1 MAVTLQLPKAKAK
14 ETAAKIGAKAKAK
27 SKIEEA
33 ADKVIAIERQIQKMN
48 IKELLKEQ
56 AEAMAVLKAAAAD
69 KPKNQEITFHGD
81 GGVINFSTA
90 RMETQVVDRDG
101 LIEALGQEVVNA
113 LFKIPITE
121 VKKYLSDDQKEQ
133 FLKEERG
140 DTRVAKVVVL
150 T

>member
-1 MAVTLQLPKAKAK
+1 MAVSLQLPKAKAK
-14 ETAAKIGAKAKAK
+14 ETAAKLSKTKEK
-27 SKIEEA
+27 SKLELA
-33 ADKVIAIERQIQKMN
+33 ADRVIEIERQIQKMN

-56 AEAMAVLKAAAAD
+56 AENMAVLKAAAAE
-69 KPKNQEITFHGD
+69 KPKNQEITFHGE
-81 GGVINFSTA
+81 GGVINFSTC
-90 RMETQVVDRDG
+90 RMETEVVDRDG

-121 VKKYLSDDQKEQ
+121 VKKYLSDDQKAL

-140 DTRVAKVVVL
+140 DTRTAKVVVL